1 MLPHV
6 MLNKTTHPCGG
17 NARPKN
23 DVVPTAPFPSLPPY
37 NHDAHR
43 LSPASIVPP
52 FLVSAVGATSS
63 WLRNRRIRYLLILLC
78 SPLLLCL
85 LFFAF
90 PFLCAVDLCLR
101 RCLWRKFFRDSR
113 DDDRL
118 RRCEEG
124 CSGCGGDEEKGLLHR
139 YLEDQLRL
147 VGSMYE
153 CGDDEDEEAQEE
165 FRRALDVENLHST
178 VGKYHFPHNSW
189 SEAS

>member
-23 DVVPTAPFPSLPPY
+23 DVVPTGPFPSLPPY
-37 NHDAHR
+37 NHDSHR
-43 LSPASIVPP
+43 LATASIVPP
-52 FLVSAVGATSS
+52 SLVTAVAATSS
-63 WLRNRRIRYLLILLC
+63 WLRNRRIRYLLLLLC

-101 RCLWRKFFRDSR
+101 RCLWRKLFRDSR
-113 DDDRL
+113 DDEQL

-153 CGDDEDEEAQEE
+153 CGDDEDEEGQEE
-165 FRRALDVENLHST
+165 FRRVQEVENLHSSMT
-178 VGKYHFPHNSW
+178 PLLS
-189 SEAS
+189 